1 MSTSESRSPWQRVRR
16 GVSPRAPRRRTCRQ
30 LLACAALAAAVS
42 LGAAPA
48 LQGGGADDPAL
59 DAAFAAF
66 WAAGSGQAAAGAVE
80 AILALDPSPGAVRS
94 RLRAGREYAADVPT
108 GRQLRS
114 RRNRDGLEHQ
124 YVLQVP
130 AAYDPRT
137 PYPLRVYL
145 HGGVARPRPA
155 EGAWWRG
162 EERWVRDDALVVAP
176 ASWNESLWW
185 QRSQIENLAG
195 LLGDL
200 KRTYN
205 IDENRVYLMG
215 VSDGAT
221 GAYYH
226 AFKATTPWAGFLT
239 FIGHPAV
246 LANPSTGVDGEMHVP
261 NLRGKPFFVVNGAR
275 DRLYPAAVV
284 EPYVRLFAEAG
295 IEVEFR
301 PQPDGGHDLDWW
313 DAEVDRVEAFIG
325 RARRDPLPD
334 ELTWETETTREFN
347 RAHWLVVDE
356 LGAVAGE
363 SALDA
368 FDRVTVPG
376 PRRPLGINTVAEL
389 PDGAGLRIFEVGA
402 GSLAEDAG
410 MEPGDVLLDMDG
422 APTRTAEAAR
432 DAILRIRPGQD
443 LPVTVERAGAPV
455 RLTLRFPATQPG
467 ESRPAFSHS
476 RPSGRVE
483 LRREG
488 NTVRAATRGV
498 RRFTLLL
505 SADQFDLSRPV
516 RVITNGVVAH
526 DGMVSPDAATL
537 LRWAAV
543 DWDRTALFSAELE
556 VEVVPR

>member
-1 MSTSESRSPWQRVRR
+1 MTTSESR
-16 GVSPRAPRRRTCRQ
+16 RRTRWRVP
-30 LLACAALAAAVS
+30 ACAALVAAAVA
-42 LGAAPA
+42 AAPA
-48 LQGGGADDPAL
+48 FQAGSADDPAL

-66 WAAGSGQAAAGAVE
+66 WAAGSEQAVASAVE
-80 AILALDPSPGAVRS
+80 AILAQEPAADAVRS
-94 RLRAGREYAADVPT
+94 RLRAGREYAADAPT

-114 RRNRDGLEHQ
+114 RRNRNGLEHE
-124 YVLQVP
+124 YVLHVP

-145 HGGVARPRPA
+145 HGGVMRPRPA
-155 EGAWWRG
+155 DGAWWRS
-162 EERWVRDDALVVAP
+162 EERWVRDDAIVVAP
-176 ASWNESLWW
+176 ASWNESVWW

-195 LLGDL
+195 LLDDL

-205 IDENRVYLMG
+205 IDENRAYLMG

-226 AFKATTPWAGFLT
+226 AFKATTPWAGFLL

-261 NLRGKPFFVVNGAR
+261 NLRGKPLFVVNGAH

-301 PQPDGGHDLDWW
+301 PQPDAGHDLSWW
-313 DAEVDRVEAFIG
+313 DAEVEHVEAFI
-325 RARRDPLPD
+325 AATRREPLPD

-356 LGAVAGE
+356 LGAVEGE
-363 SALDA
+363 SALAA

-376 PRRPLGINTVAEL
+376 PRRPLGINTVGEL
-389 PDGAGLRIFEVGA
+389 PDGAGLVLVEVGA

-410 MEPGDVLLDMDG
+410 IEAGDVLLDMGG

-443 LPVTVERAGAPV
+443 LPVTVEREGAPV

-467 ESRPAFSHS
+467 ESRIAFSHS
-476 RPSGRVE
+476 QPSGRVE
-483 LRREG
+483 LRRDG
-488 NTVRAATRGV
+488 NTVSAATRGV

-505 SADQFDLSRPV
+505 SADRFDFSRPV

-526 DGMVSPDAATL
+526 DGLVAPDAATL

-543 DWDRTALFSAELE
+543 DWDRTALFSAELTI
-556 VEVVPR
+556 EVVPR

>member
-1 MSTSESRSPWQRVRR
+1 MTRQL
-16 GVSPRAPRRRTCRQ
+16 RRRTRWR
-30 LLACAALAAAVS
+30 LLVCAALVAAAV
-42 LGAAPA
+42 AARA
-48 LQGGGADDPAL
+48 FQGGSAEAPEL

-66 WAAGSGQAAAGAVE
+66 WAADSEQAVASAIE
-80 AILALDPSPGAVRS
+80 AILAQEPPADAVRS
-94 RLRAGREYAADVPT
+94 RLRAGRQYAADVPT

-114 RRNRDGLEHQ
+114 RRNRDGVEHQ

-130 AAYDPRT
+130 ASYDPRT

-145 HGGVARPRPA
+145 HGGVMRPRPA
-155 EGAWWRG
+155 EGAWWRS
-162 EERWVRDDALVVAP
+162 EERWVRDDAIVVAP
-176 ASWNESLWW
+176 ASWNESVWW
-185 QRSQIENLAG
+185 QRSQIENLVG
-195 LLGDL
+195 LLNDL
-200 KRTYN
+200 KRIYN
-205 IDENRVYLMG
+205 IDENRAYLMG

-221 GAYYH
+221 GVYYH
-226 AFKATTPWAGFLT
+226 AFKATTPWAAFLT

-246 LANPSTGVDGEMHVP
+246 LANPSTGVDGEMHVA

-284 EPYVRLFAEAG
+284 EAYVRLFADAG

-301 PQPDGGHDLDWW
+301 PQPDAGHDLSWW
-313 DAEVDRVEAFIG
+313 DAEVEHVEAFI
-325 RARRDPLPD
+325 AATRRQPLPD
-334 ELTWETETTREFN
+334 ELTWETERTREFN

-356 LGAVAGE
+356 LGAVDGE
-363 SALDA
+363 SVLDA

-376 PRRPLGINTVAEL
+376 PRRPLGINTVGEL
-389 PDGAGLRIFEVGA
+389 PDGAGLRVIEVGT

-410 MEPGDVLLDMDG
+410 IEPGDVLLDLGG

-455 RLTLRFPATQPG
+455 RLTLRFPATQSG
-467 ESRPAFSHS
+467 ESRLAFSHS
-476 RPSGRVE
+476 QPSGRVE
-483 LRREG
+483 LRRDG
-488 NTVRAATRGV
+488 NTVSATTRGV

-505 SADQFDLSRPV
+505 SADQFDLSRPI
-516 RVITNGVVAH
+516 RVTTNGVVAH
-526 DGMVSPDAATL
+526 DAAVSPDAATL

-556 VEVVPR
+556 IEVVPR

>member
-1 MSTSESRSPWQRVRR
+1 MTSLF
-16 GVSPRAPRRRTCRQ
+16 RRRTRWR
-30 LLACAALAAAVS
+30 LLACAALVAAAV
-42 LGAAPA
+42 AAGQA
-48 LQGGGADDPAL
+48 LQGGSAGDPVL

-66 WAAGSGQAAAGAVE
+66 WAADTEQAVARAVE
-80 AILALDPSPGAVRS
+80 AILAQEPAPAAVRS

-114 RRNRDGLEHQ
+114 RRNRDGLEHE

-155 EGAWWRG
+155 EGAWWRS
-162 EERWVRDDALVVAP
+162 EERWVRDDAIVVAP
-176 ASWNESLWW
+176 ASWNESVWW

-195 LLGDL
+195 LLNDL
-200 KRTYN
+200 KRIYN
-205 IDENRVYLMG
+205 IDENRAYLMG

-246 LANPSTGVDGEMHVP
+246 LANPSTGVDGEMHVA
-261 NLRGKPFFVVNGAR
+261 NLRGKPFFIVNGAR

-295 IEVEFR
+295 IKVEFR
-301 PQPDGGHDLDWW
+301 PQPDAGHDLSWW
-313 DAEVDRVEAFIG
+313 DAEVEQVEAFI
-325 RARRDPLPD
+325 AATRREPLPD
-334 ELTWETETTREFN
+334 ELTWETEAREFN

-356 LGAVAGE
+356 LGAVEGE

-376 PRRPLGINTVAEL
+376 PRRPLGINTVGEL
-389 PDGAGLRIFEVGA
+389 PDGAGLQVIEVGT
-402 GSLAEDAG
+402 GSLAEAAG
-410 MEPGDVLLDMDG
+410 IERGDVLLDIGG

-443 LPVTVERAGAPV
+443 LPVTVERAGALV

-467 ESRPAFSHS
+467 ESRRAFSHS
-476 RPSGRVE
+476 HLSGRVE
-483 LRREG
+483 LRRDG
-488 NTVRAATRGV
+488 NTVSAATRGV

-516 RVITNGVVAH
+516 RVTTNGVVAH
-526 DGMVSPDAATL
+526 DAVVRPDAATL

-556 VEVVPR
+556 IEVVPR

>member
-1 MSTSESRSPWQRVRR
+1 MTRQL
-16 GVSPRAPRRRTCRQ
+16 RRRTRWR
-30 LLACAALAAAVS
+30 LLACAALVAAAV
-42 LGAAPA
+42 AARA
-48 LQGGGADDPAL
+48 FQGGSAEVPEL

-66 WAAGSGQAAAGAVE
+66 WAADSEQVVASAIE
-80 AILALDPSPGAVRS
+80 AILAQEPPADAVRS
-94 RLRAGREYAADVPT
+94 RLRAGRQYAADVPT

-114 RRNRDGLEHQ
+114 RRNQDGVEHQ

-130 AAYDPRT
+130 ASYDPRT

-145 HGGVARPRPA
+145 HGGVMRPRPA
-155 EGAWWRG
+155 EGAWWRS
-162 EERWVRDDALVVAP
+162 EERWVRDDAIVVAP
-176 ASWNESLWW
+176 ASWNESVWW
-185 QRSQIENLAG
+185 QRSQIENLVG
-195 LLGDL
+195 LLNDL
-200 KRTYN
+200 KRIYN
-205 IDENRVYLMG
+205 IDENRAYLMG

-221 GAYYH
+221 GVYYH
-226 AFKATTPWAGFLT
+226 AFKATTPWAAFLT

-246 LANPSTGVDGEMHVP
+246 LANPSTGVDGEMHVA

-284 EPYVRLFAEAG
+284 EPYVRLFADAG

-301 PQPDGGHDLDWW
+301 PQPDAGHDLSWW
-313 DAEVDRVEAFIG
+313 DAEVEHVEAFI
-325 RARRDPLPD
+325 AATRRQPLPD
-334 ELTWETETTREFN
+334 ELTWETERTREFN

-356 LGAVAGE
+356 LGAVDGE
-363 SALDA
+363 SVLDA

-376 PRRPLGINTVAEL
+376 PRRPLGINTVGEL
-389 PDGAGLRIFEVGA
+389 PDGAGLRVIEVGT

-410 MEPGDVLLDMDG
+410 IEPGDVLLDLGG

-455 RLTLRFPATQPG
+455 RLTLRFPATQSG
-467 ESRPAFSHS
+467 ESRLAFSHS
-476 RPSGRVE
+476 QPSGRVE
-483 LRREG
+483 LRRDG
-488 NTVRAATRGV
+488 NTVSATTRGV

-505 SADQFDLSRPV
+505 SADQFDLSRPI
-516 RVITNGVVAH
+516 RVTTNGVVAH
-526 DGMVSPDAATL
+526 DAAVSPDAATL

-556 VEVVPR
+556 IEVVPR

>member
-1 MSTSESRSPWQRVRR
+1 MMSQL
-16 GVSPRAPRRRTCRQ
+16 RRTRW
-30 LLACAALAAAVS
+30 LACAALAAAAV
-42 LGAAPA
+42 AAA
-48 LQGGGADDPAL
+48 SAFQRGGTEEPAL

-66 WAAGSGQAAAGAVE
+66 WAADSEQAVASAID
-80 AILALDPSPGAVRS
+80 AILAQEPAARAVRS
-94 RLRAGREYAADVPT
+94 RLRGGREYAADVPT

-114 RRNRDGLEHQ
+114 RRNRDGVEHA

-137 PYPLRVYL
+137 RYPLRVYL
-145 HGGVARPRPA
+145 HGGVMRPRPA
-155 EGAWWRG
+155 DGAWWRS
-162 EERWVRDDALVVAP
+162 EQRWVRDDAIVVAP
-176 ASWNESLWW
+176 ASWNESVWW

-195 LLGDL
+195 LLNDL
-200 KRTYN
+200 KRIYN
-205 IDENRVYLMG
+205 IDENRAYLMG

-246 LANPSTGVDGEMHVP
+246 LANPSTGVDGEMHVA
-261 NLRGKPFFVVNGAR
+261 NLRGKPLFVVNGAR
-275 DRLYPAAVV
+275 DRLYPAVV
-284 EPYVRLFAEAG
+284 VQPYVRLFAEAG

-301 PQPDGGHDLDWW
+301 PQPDAGHDLSWW
-313 DAEVDRVEAFIG
+313 DAEVEHVEAFI
-325 RARRDPLPD
+325 AATRRRPLPD

-356 LGAVAGE
+356 LGDVEGE

-368 FDRVTVPG
+368 FDRVMVPG
-376 PRRPLGINTVAEL
+376 PRRPLGIDTVGEL
-389 PDGAGLRIFEVGA
+389 PDGAGLRVIEVGA

-410 MEPGDVLLDMDG
+410 IQPGDVLLDMGG

-432 DAILRIRPGQD
+432 DAILRIRPGQE
-443 LPVTVERAGAPV
+443 LPLTVERGGASV
-455 RLTLRFPATQPG
+455 RLTMRFPATQPG
-467 ESRPAFSHS
+467 ESRLAFSHS
-476 RPSGRVE
+476 QPSGRVE

-488 NTVRAATRGV
+488 NTVTAATRGV

-505 SADQFDLSRPV
+505 SEDQFDLSRPI
-516 RVITNGVVAH
+516 RVTTNGVVAH
-526 DGMVSPDAATL
+526 DALVSPDAATL

-543 DWDRTALFSAELE
+543 DWDRSALFSAELAIE
-556 VEVVPR
+556 VAPR

>member
-1 MSTSESRSPWQRVRR
+1 MTTSESRRR
-16 GVSPRAPRRRTCRQ
+16 TRRRA
-30 LLACAALAAAVS
+30 LACAALTAAVVAAAPVV
-42 LGAAPA
+42 
-48 LQGGGADDPAL
+48 QGGSTEDPTL

-66 WAAGSGQAAAGAVE
+66 WAADSEQDVARAVE
-80 AILALDPSPGAVRS
+80 VILALEPAPAAVRS
-94 RLRAGREYAADVPT
+94 RLQSGREYTADVPT
-108 GRQLRS
+108 GRRLRS
-114 RRNRDGLEHQ
+114 RRNRDGLEHD

-145 HGGVARPRPA
+145 HGGVMRPRPA
-155 EGAWWRG
+155 DGAWWRS
-162 EERWVRDDALVVAP
+162 EERWVRDDAIVVAP
-176 ASWNESLWW
+176 ASWNESVWW

-195 LLGDL
+195 LLNDL
-200 KRTYN
+200 KRVYN

-221 GAYYH
+221 GAYYQ

-246 LANPSTGVDGEMHVP
+246 LANPSTGVDGEMHVA

-301 PQPDGGHDLDWW
+301 PQSDAGHDLSWW
-313 DAEVDRVEAFIG
+313 DAEVEHVEAFIT
-325 RARRDPLPD
+325 ATRREPLPD
-334 ELTWETETTREFN
+334 ELTWETESPREFN
-347 RAHWLVVDE
+347 RAHWLIVDE
-356 LGAVAGE
+356 LGAVEGE

-376 PRRPLGINTVAEL
+376 PRRPLGINTVGEL

-410 MEPGDVLLDMDG
+410 IAPGDVLLAMG
-422 APTRTAEAAR
+422 GTPTRTAEAAR
-432 DAILRIRPGQD
+432 DAILGIRPGQD

-455 RLTLRFPATQPG
+455 RLVLRFPATQPG
-467 ESRPAFSHS
+467 ESRLAFSRS
-476 RPSGRVE
+476 QPSGRVE
-483 LRREG
+483 LRRDG
-488 NTVRAATRGV
+488 NTVSAATRGV
-498 RRFTLLL
+498 RRFTLLI
-505 SADQFDLSRPV
+505 SADQFDLSRPI
-516 RVITNGVVAH
+516 RVTANGVVAH
-526 DGMVSPDAATL
+526 DALVSPDAATL

-543 DWDRTALFSAELE
+543 DWDRTALFSAELAI
-556 VEVVPR
+556 EVVPR

>member
-1 MSTSESRSPWQRVRR
+1 MMSQL
-16 GVSPRAPRRRTCRQ
+16 RRTRW
-30 LLACAALAAAVS
+30 LACAALAAAAV
-42 LGAAPA
+42 AAA
-48 LQGGGADDPAL
+48 SAFQQGGTEEPAL

-66 WAAGSGQAAAGAVE
+66 WAADSEQAVASAID
-80 AILALDPSPGAVRS
+80 AILAQEPAARAVRS
-94 RLRAGREYAADVPT
+94 RLRGGREYAADVPT

-114 RRNRDGLEHQ
+114 RRNRDGVEHA

-137 PYPLRVYL
+137 RYPLRVYL
-145 HGGVARPRPA
+145 HGGVMRPRPA
-155 EGAWWRG
+155 DGAWWRS
-162 EERWVRDDALVVAP
+162 EERWVRDDAIVVAP
-176 ASWNESLWW
+176 ASWNESVWW

-195 LLGDL
+195 LLNDL
-200 KRTYN
+200 KRLYN
-205 IDENRVYLMG
+205 IDENRAYLMG

-246 LANPSTGVDGEMHVP
+246 LANPSTGVDGEMHVA
-261 NLRGKPFFVVNGAR
+261 NLRGKPLFVVNGAR
-275 DRLYPAAVV
+275 DRLYPAVV
-284 EPYVRLFAEAG
+284 VQPYVRLFAEAG

-301 PQPDGGHDLDWW
+301 PQPDAGHDLSWW
-313 DAEVDRVEAFIG
+313 DAEVEHVEAFI
-325 RARRDPLPD
+325 AATRRRPLPD

-356 LGAVAGE
+356 LGDVEGE

-368 FDRVTVPG
+368 FDRVMVPG
-376 PRRPLGINTVAEL
+376 PRRPLGIDTVGEL
-389 PDGAGLRIFEVGA
+389 PDGAGLRVIEVGA

-410 MEPGDVLLDMDG
+410 IQPGDVLLDMGG

-432 DAILRIRPGQD
+432 DAILRIRPGQE
-443 LPVTVERAGAPV
+443 LPLTVERGGASV
-455 RLTLRFPATQPG
+455 RLTMRFPATQPG
-467 ESRPAFSHS
+467 ESRLAFSHS
-476 RPSGRVE
+476 QPSGRVE

-488 NTVRAATRGV
+488 NTVTAATRGV

-505 SADQFDLSRPV
+505 SEDQFDLSRPI
-516 RVITNGVVAH
+516 RVTTNGVVAH
-526 DGMVSPDAATL
+526 DALVSPDAATL

-543 DWDRTALFSAELE
+543 DWDRSALFSAELA
-556 VEVVPR
+556 VEVAPR

>member
-1 MSTSESRSPWQRVRR
+1 MRSQL
-16 GVSPRAPRRRTCRQ
+16 RRTRW
-30 LLACAALAAAVS
+30 LACAALAAAAV
-42 LGAAPA
+42 AAASAFQP
-48 LQGGGADDPAL
+48 GGTEEPAL

-66 WAAGSGQAAAGAVE
+66 WAADSEQAVASAID
-80 AILALDPSPGAVRS
+80 AILAQEPAARAVRS
-94 RLRAGREYAADVPT
+94 RLRGGREYAADVPT

-114 RRNRDGLEHQ
+114 RRNRDGVEHA

-137 PYPLRVYL
+137 RYPLRVYL
-145 HGGVARPRPA
+145 HGGVMRPRPA
-155 EGAWWRG
+155 DGAWWRS
-162 EERWVRDDALVVAP
+162 EERWVRDDAIVVAP
-176 ASWNESLWW
+176 ASWNESVWW

-195 LLGDL
+195 LLNDL
-200 KRTYN
+200 KRIYN
-205 IDENRVYLMG
+205 IDENRAYLMG

-246 LANPSTGVDGEMHVP
+246 LANPSTGVDGEMHVA
-261 NLRGKPFFVVNGAR
+261 NLRGKPLFVVNGAR
-275 DRLYPAAVV
+275 DRLYPAVVV

-301 PQPDGGHDLDWW
+301 PQPDAGHDLSWW
-313 DAEVDRVEAFIG
+313 DAEVEHVEAFI
-325 RARRDPLPD
+325 AATRRRPLPD

-356 LGAVAGE
+356 LGDVEGE
-363 SALDA
+363 STLDA
-368 FDRVTVPG
+368 FDRVLVPG
-376 PRRPLGINTVAEL
+376 PRRPLGINTVGEL
-389 PDGAGLRIFEVGA
+389 PDGAGLRVIEVGA

-410 MEPGDVLLDMDG
+410 IEPGDVLLDMGG

-432 DAILRIRPGQD
+432 DAILRIRPGQE
-443 LPVTVERAGAPV
+443 LPLTVERGGASV
-455 RLTLRFPATQPG
+455 RLTMRFPATQPG
-467 ESRPAFSHS
+467 ESRLAFSHS
-476 RPSGRVE
+476 QPSGRVE

-488 NTVRAATRGV
+488 NTVTAATRGV

-505 SADQFDLSRPV
+505 SEDQFDLSRPI
-516 RVITNGVVAH
+516 RVTTNGVVAH
-526 DGMVSPDAATL
+526 DAAIDPDPGTL

-543 DWDRTALFSAELE
+543 DWDRSALFSAELAIE
-556 VEVVPR
+556 VTPR

>member
-1 MSTSESRSPWQRVRR
+1 MMMIE
-16 GVSPRAPRRRTCRQ
+16 PRRRTCWR
-30 LLACAALAAAVS
+30 LLACAALVAAPLA
-42 LGAAPA
+42 AAPA
-48 LQGGGADDPAL
+48 FQGGGADNPAL

-66 WAAGSGQAAAGAVE
+66 WAADSEQAVARAVD
-80 AILALDPSPGAVRS
+80 AILALEPAPGAVRS

-130 AAYDPRT
+130 AAYHPGT

-145 HGGVARPRPA
+145 HGGVMRPRPA
-155 EGAWWRG
+155 DGAWWRS
-162 EERWVRDDALVVAP
+162 EERWLRDDAIVVAP
-176 ASWNESLWW
+176 ASWNESVWW
-185 QRSQIENLAG
+185 RRSQIENLAG
-195 LLGDL
+195 LLNDL

-205 IDENRVYLMG
+205 INENRVYLMG

-246 LANPSTGVDGEMHVP
+246 LANPSTGVDGEMHVA
-261 NLRGKPFFVVNGAR
+261 NLRGKPLFVVNGAR

-301 PQPDGGHDLDWW
+301 PQPDAGHDLSWW
-313 DAEVDRVEAFIG
+313 EAEAGHVEAFI
-325 RARRDPLPD
+325 AATRREPLPD
-334 ELTWETETTREFN
+334 ALTWETETTREFN

-356 LGAVAGE
+356 LGAVEGE
-363 SALDA
+363 SGLEA

-376 PRRPLGINTVAEL
+376 PRRPLGINTVGEL
-389 PDGAGLRIFEVGA
+389 PDGAGLRLIEVGA

-410 MEPGDVLLDMDG
+410 LEPGDVLLDMG
-422 APTRTAEAAR
+422 SAPTRTAEAAR
-432 DAILRIRPGQD
+432 DAILRIRPGED

-467 ESRPAFSHS
+467 ESRLAFSHS
-476 RPSGRVE
+476 QPSGRVE
-483 LRREG
+483 LRRDG
-488 NTVRAATRGV
+488 NTVRALTRGV

-505 SADQFDLSRPV
+505 STDQFDLSRPI
-516 RVITNGVVAH
+516 RVTTNGVVAH
-526 DGMVSPDAATL
+526 DAAVSPDPATL
-537 LRWAAV
+537 LRWATV

-556 VEVVPR
+556 IEVVPR